1 MRVTGWGVW
10 GIGIALP
17 VVGVVLSLL
26 DSGEQSTAA
35 VYSGSL
41 LRLAG
46 QSLGLALAGA
56 VTALVFGLAPGLLLG
71 RAHGSRRPTILG
83 LSIAPLLIPPQVYA
97 YAWDLIGVGP
107 TSLNR
112 VSLDAGWTGGV
123 VYALSAG
130 LVTGTWLWPIAA
142 MIIASGWR
150 PAGLPALRLALIDAN
165 TGVAWRRSVLPSMT
179 LYVTV
184 ALAVVFAIAL
194 IEYPIPHMSQARV
207 CATELQVLVELRASG
222 GQLARTA
229 MTPTLLMAGCMV
241 FAIRHRRRAAAWQ
254 ALEAEV
260 DESEVGVGT
269 VRLAVLTTIVWLVT
283 VGTPAGALLLRM
295 HDWTSWTSVIG
306 QFSEEWGTSL
316 AVSMGAGILSVL
328 LSMAVVWFPAGSGR
342 SPRVWAWLPVVVAA
356 LVPPTILGLGFIAIF
371 NRSAIV
377 QGLYVQTAWVWML
390 ALTAR
395 YGLIAMLIAW
405 VTVGRRGIV
414 LAEQARVD
422 GGWPAGNVSPAP
434 KIGRW
439 HAFKAGELG
448 DAIQ

>member
-1 MRVTGWGVW
+1 M
-10 GIGIALP
+10 
-17 VVGVVLSLL
+17 
-26 DSGEQSTAA
+26 
-35 VYSGSL
+35 
-41 LRLAG
+41 
-46 QSLGLALAGA
+46 
-56 VTALVFGLAPGLLLG
+56 
-71 RAHGSRRPTILG
+71 
-83 LSIAPLLIPPQVYA
+83 
-97 YAWDLIGVGP
+97 
-107 TSLNR
+107 
-112 VSLDAGWTGGV
+112 
-123 VYALSAG
+123 
-130 LVTGTWLWPIAA
+130 
-142 MIIASGWR
+142 
-150 PAGLPALRLALIDAN
+150 
-165 TGVAWRRSVLPSMT
+165 
-179 LYVTV
+179 
-184 ALAVVFAIAL
+184 VFAIAL

-422 GGWPAGNVSPAP
+422 GAWPAAIVTSVLIPTWWPAMLAGGLIVGMLSLFEVAVTQMVAP
-434 KIGRW
+434 VAYRSISLTLLNLMHYGRDDIVI
-439 HAFKAGELG
+439 AGSLLSMIAG
-448 DAIQ
+448 CVIAQVVARLCTRVAQ